1 MKVRVRRFVLAALCA
16 LSVAQASL
24 QAQPRPVP
32 TPDWK
37 KVEQETLEHFQ
48 AILRIDTAN
57 PPGNETAVVDYV
69 EQVLRREG
77 IATER
82 FALEPGRANLVAR
95 VKGTGRKRP
104 FLIMGHTDVVS
115 VDPAKWTYPPFSATR
130 ADGYIYGRGSL
141 DDKPHVVAGLMMLVL
156 LKRASVALD
165 RDVIFLAEAGEEGTT
180 RVGIDFMTTEHFD
193 AIDAEYCLAEG
204 GSVRREGGRIQ
215 YAQIGTMEKAPRTI
229 DLIARG
235 PSSHGSVPTKGNA
248 VARLAKAVAALTDW
262 QPPVR
267 LNETTRTYFTR
278 LAALSPPEQAAR
290 FRQLLSGDQA
300 QMEDAGRYFQ
310 EHSPNYAALLRPTI
324 SPTVLRAGNR
334 YNIIPSEATATLDVR
349 LLPDD
354 DPGAIVAE
362 LTRVINDPTVEVTF
376 AARDGL
382 PRPLG
387 VSRLDTEAF
396 RAIESAVAQNYDT
409 VTIPAMSTG
418 ASDNAQ
424 MRAKGVQCYGLG
436 VATDAEDAGKGFG
449 AHSDQERVLETELH
463 RFIRTTWDVVIN
475 VARAR

>member
-1 MKVRVRRFVLAALCA
+1 M
-16 LSVAQASL
+16 
-24 QAQPRPVP
+24 
-32 TPDWK
+32 
-37 KVEQETLEHFQ
+37 
-48 AILRIDTAN
+48 
-57 PPGNETAVVDYV
+57 VDYL

-82 FALEPGRANLVAR
+82 YALEPGRANLVAR
-95 VKGTGRKRP
+95 VKGNGLKRP

-156 LKRASVALD
+156 LTRANVALD
-165 RDVIFLAEAGEEGTT
+165 RDVVFLAEAGEEGTT
-180 RVGIDFMTTEHFD
+180 RVGIDHMTTEHFD

-215 YAQIGTMEKAPRTI
+215 YAQVGTMEKAPRTI
-229 DLIARG
+229 DLIALG

-248 VARLAKAVAALTDW
+248 VARLAKAVSTLAGW

-278 LAALSPPEQAAR
+278 LAALSPPEHAAR

-300 QMEDAGRYFQ
+300 QMEEAGRYFQ

-324 SPTVLRAGNR
+324 SPTVLRAGTR

-362 LTRVINDPTVEVTF
+362 LTRVIDDPTVEVKF

-382 PRPLG
+382 LRPLG

-463 RFIRTTWDVVIN
+463 RFIRTTWDVVVN